1 MLGSVS
7 VPGQPWSCDPGRYV
21 ILIGGT
27 WRENRFSMVTT
38 EANENMAPIRH
49 RMPLIVRQE
58 ELPLWLGSEYRE
70 LADRSS
76 IRLEAQPA

>member
-1 MLGSVS
+1 
-7 VPGQPWSCDPGRYV
+7 
-21 ILIGGT
+21 
-27 WRENRFSMVTT
+27 
-38 EANENMAPIRH
+38 MAPIHH

-58 ELPLWLGSEYRE
+58 ELPLWFGPDYME